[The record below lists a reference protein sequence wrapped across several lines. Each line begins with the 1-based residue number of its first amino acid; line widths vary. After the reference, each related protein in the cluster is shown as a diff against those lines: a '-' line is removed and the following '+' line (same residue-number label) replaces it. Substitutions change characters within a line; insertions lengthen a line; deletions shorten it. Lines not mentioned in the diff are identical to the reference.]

1 MLATTPYRMLLDGNG
16 DFAVLVVVGAE
27 IMRSGWVNCH
37 VVSTARHVPPRHPSL
52 IELHRSCRK
61 ESLEAGVETSWLASF
76 PFNSQVKAFLTSL
89 GIVQLLSDRRVHLLP
104 PCIPPQPTAQCPFH
118 PVVAA
123 STHTLRLYFQF
134 SCGNVRIIPYDLIS
148 PIVKSIEPLDF
159 LATAKY
165 YPSSPSR
172 PTFPILTM
180 PRIPTSV
187 LGKYLLSGQIPRR
200 GCVGARQITRHS
212 ALPSAA
218 VYVANSARLLHVSS
232 ETVPP
237 PPAQPVPL
245 RKQLKDEAKKAKKQG
260 KKKSKGDS
268 QTVDGWELTVGIE
281 IHAQLNTARK
291 LFSPAVTS
299 FNDEPNSHVALFDLS
314 MPGSQPLFQ
323 KETLIPALRAALALN
338 CDIQKLSRFDRK
350 HYFWWDQPSGYQI
363 TQYYEPF
370 ARNGHIT
377 LLARDGI
384 SPQDGESVT
393 IGIKQVQLEQDTAK
407 TLAQVDKV
415 NWLDF
420 NRVGVPLIEI
430 ITEPE
435 MHHPRTAAVLVRKIQ
450 MLLNTVDACVSG
462 METGGLRADVNVSVR
477 RTDGSNPSLGTR
489 TEIKNLSTIK
499 AVEDAII
506 AERDRQISELEAGR
520 AIPSET
526 RGWTLGSKETRR
538 LRGKEGEVDYRYM
551 PDPDIAPLVIGDDL
565 VDHLRRSLAVSPDS
579 ELDTLIAQYGLT
591 AKDALSLIN
600 LENGSRVQYFYKV
613 LKSVEEKLAAELTEA
628 EMPEFK
634 SYSTLVGNWIIHELG
649 RLTTFKAGPLAAR
662 DLSFTPE
669 GDCLQVPDAD
679 LAQLL
684 YHLVRK
690 QITGKVA
697 KELLFAIY
705 LNEIEGGIT
714 QAIEDNDLWF
724 KEIPEEEYEQLADEV
739 MEGEDKVLQ
748 EFVDYKQF
756 PQGKLMYLVGKMMRL
771 GPTERIVPANA
782 ERVMRAKVE
791 KLRSE

>member
-1 MLATTPYRMLLDGNG
+1 
-16 DFAVLVVVGAE
+16 
-27 IMRSGWVNCH
+27 
-37 VVSTARHVPPRHPSL
+37 
-52 IELHRSCRK
+52 
-61 ESLEAGVETSWLASF
+61 
-76 PFNSQVKAFLTSL
+76 
-89 GIVQLLSDRRVHLLP
+89 
-104 PCIPPQPTAQCPFH
+104 
-118 PVVAA
+118 
-123 STHTLRLYFQF
+123 
-134 SCGNVRIIPYDLIS
+134 
-148 PIVKSIEPLDF
+148 
-159 LATAKY
+159 
-165 YPSSPSR
+165 
-172 PTFPILTM
+172 M
-180 PRIPTSV
+180 PRIPPSV
-187 LGKYLLSGQIPRR
+187 LSKYLLNGQVPRE
-200 GCVGARQITRHS
+200 GCLGARRIVRHPT
-212 ALPSAA
+212 LPGTVPSI
-218 VYVANSARLLHVSS
+218 ANSTRLLHLSS
-232 ETVPP
+232 EAVTPP
-237 PPAQPVPL
+237 PVQPVPL
-245 RKQLKDEAKKAKKQG
+245 RKQLRDEAKQAKKQG

-299 FNDEPNSHVALFDLS
+299 FNDDPNSHVALFDVA
-314 MPGSQPLFQ
+314 MPGSQPLLQ

-370 ARNGHIT
+370 AKNGHIT
-377 LLARDGI
+377 LSARDGI
-384 SPQDGESVT
+384 SPQDGEGVT

-407 TLAQVDKV
+407 TLAQTGKIH
-415 NWLDF
+415 WLDF

-435 MHHPRTAAVLVRKIQ
+435 LHHPRTAAVLVRKIQ
-450 MLLNTVDACVSG
+450 MLLNTTDACVSG

-506 AERDRQISELEAGR
+506 AERDRQIRELEAGR
-520 AIPSET
+520 PIPSET

-551 PDPDIAPLVIGDDL
+551 PDPDIAPLIIGEDL
-565 VDHLRRSLAVSPDS
+565 VSHLRQSLAVSPDS
-579 ELDTLIAQYGLT
+579 ELDTLIADYGLT

-613 LKSVEEKLAAELTEA
+613 LKSVEEKLQTDLTEA

-649 RLTTFKAGPLAAR
+649 RLTTYKAGPLAAR

-669 GDCLQVPDAD
+669 GDCLQVPDSD
-679 LAQLL
+679 LSQLL

-705 LNEIEGGIT
+705 LKEIEGGVT
-714 QAIEDNDLWF
+714 QAIEENDLWF
-724 KEIPEEEYEQLADEV
+724 KEIPEQEYQQLAEEA

-748 EFVDYKQF
+748 EFVDYKKF

-782 ERVMRAKVE
+782 ERVMRAKVDT
-791 KLRSE
+791 LRKT

>member
-1 MLATTPYRMLLDGNG
+1 
-16 DFAVLVVVGAE
+16 
-27 IMRSGWVNCH
+27 
-37 VVSTARHVPPRHPSL
+37 
-52 IELHRSCRK
+52 
-61 ESLEAGVETSWLASF
+61 
-76 PFNSQVKAFLTSL
+76 
-89 GIVQLLSDRRVHLLP
+89 
-104 PCIPPQPTAQCPFH
+104 
-118 PVVAA
+118 
-123 STHTLRLYFQF
+123 
-134 SCGNVRIIPYDLIS
+134 
-148 PIVKSIEPLDF
+148 
-159 LATAKY
+159 
-165 YPSSPSR
+165 
-172 PTFPILTM
+172 M
-180 PRIPTSV
+180 PRIPASV
-187 LGKYLLSGQIPRR
+187 LGKYLLSGQISRR
-200 GCVGARQITRHS
+200 GCVGARQITRCS

-218 VYVANSARLLHVSS
+218 VSVANSARLLHVSS

-237 PPAQPVPL
+237 PPVQPVPL

-393 IGIKQVQLEQDTAK
+393 VGIKQVQLEQDTAK
-407 TLAQVDKV
+407 TLAQADKV

-435 MHHPRTAAVLVRKIQ
+435 MHYPRTAAVLVRKIQ

-477 RTDGSNPSLGTR
+477 RTDGSDLSLGTR

-520 AIPSET
+520 AIASET

-613 LKSVEEKLAAELTEA
+613 LKSVEEKLTAELTEA

-724 KEIPEEEYEQLADEV
+724 KEIPEEEYEKLAEEV
-739 MEGEDKVLQ
+739 MEGEEKVLQ

-782 ERVMRAKVE
+782 ERVVRAKVE

>member
-1 MLATTPYRMLLDGNG
+1 MT
-16 DFAVLVVVGAE
+16 
-27 IMRSGWVNCH
+27 
-37 VVSTARHVPPRHPSL
+37 
-52 IELHRSCRK
+52 
-61 ESLEAGVETSWLASF
+61 
-76 PFNSQVKAFLTSL
+76 
-89 GIVQLLSDRRVHLLP
+89 
-104 PCIPPQPTAQCPFH
+104 
-118 PVVAA
+118 
-123 STHTLRLYFQF
+123 
-134 SCGNVRIIPYDLIS
+134 
-148 PIVKSIEPLDF
+148 
-159 LATAKY
+159 
-165 YPSSPSR
+165 
-172 PTFPILTM
+172 
-180 PRIPTSV
+180 RIPTTV
-187 LGKYLLSGQIPRR
+187 LKRYLLNGRLS
-200 GCVGARQITRHS
+200 RQDCIHTRAGLSSLSSVHS
-212 ALPSAA
+212 IRS
-218 VYVANSARLLHVSS
+218 LHVATNTITS
-232 ETVPP
+232 V
-237 PPAQPVPL
+237 PPAQPIPL
-245 RKQLKDEAKKAKKQG
+245 RKQLKDEAKQAKKQG

-299 FNDEPNSHVALFDLS
+299 FNDEPNSHVALFDVA
-314 MPGSQPLFQ
+314 MPGSQPSFQ

-338 CDIQKLSRFDRK
+338 CDIQKISRFDRK

-393 IGIKQVQLEQDTAK
+393 VGIQQVQLEQDTAK
-407 TLAQVDKV
+407 TLAQTNNT

-430 ITEPE
+430 ITEPHI
-435 MHHPRTAAVLVRKIQ
+435 HHPRTAAILVRKIQ
-450 MLLNTVDACVSG
+450 LLLNTVDACVSG

-499 AVEDAII
+499 AIEDAII
-506 AERDRQISELEAGR
+506 SERDRQIRELEAGN

-526 RGWTLGSKETRR
+526 RGWSIGATETRR

-551 PDPDIAPLVIGDDL
+551 PDPDLAPLVIGDDL
-565 VDHLRRSLAVSPDS
+565 VQKLRQSLAASPDS
-579 ELDTLIAQYGLT
+579 ELDSLISQYGLT

-600 LENGSRVQYFYKV
+600 LENGACVQYFYKV
-613 LKSVEEKLAAELTEA
+613 LSSLEGKLKADQA

-634 SYSTLVGNWIIHELG
+634 TYAALVGNWIIHELG
-649 RLTTFKAGPLAAR
+649 RLTTYKAGPLAAR

-669 GDCLQVPDAD
+669 GDCAQVSDSD
-679 LAQLL
+679 LSQLL

-705 LNEIEGGIT
+705 LNEIEGGVT
-714 QAIEDNDLWF
+714 QAIRDNDLWF
-724 KEIPEEEYEQLADEV
+724 KEISEAEYEQLADEA
-739 MEGEDKVLQ
+739 MEGEQKVLQ
-748 EFVDYKQF
+748 EFVDYKKF
-756 PQGKLMYLVGKMMRL
+756 PQGKLMFLVGKMMRL

-782 ERVMRAKVE
+782 EKIMRAKVE
-791 KLRSE
+791 VLGQM

>member
-1 MLATTPYRMLLDGNG
+1 
-16 DFAVLVVVGAE
+16 
-27 IMRSGWVNCH
+27 
-37 VVSTARHVPPRHPSL
+37 
-52 IELHRSCRK
+52 
-61 ESLEAGVETSWLASF
+61 
-76 PFNSQVKAFLTSL
+76 
-89 GIVQLLSDRRVHLLP
+89 
-104 PCIPPQPTAQCPFH
+104 
-118 PVVAA
+118 
-123 STHTLRLYFQF
+123 
-134 SCGNVRIIPYDLIS
+134 
-148 PIVKSIEPLDF
+148 
-159 LATAKY
+159 
-165 YPSSPSR
+165 
-172 PTFPILTM
+172 M

-187 LGKYLLSGQIPRR
+187 LGKYLLSGQISRR

-218 VYVANSARLLHVSS
+218 VYVANSTRLLHVSS

-314 MPGSQPLFQ
+314 LPGSQPLFQ

-407 TLAQVDKV
+407 TLAQADKV

-506 AERDRQISELEAGR
+506 AERDRQIIELEAGR
-520 AIPSET
+520 AIASET

-613 LKSVEEKLAAELTEA
+613 LRSVEEKLAAELTEA

-791 KLRSE
+791 KLRTE